1 MPVELDYPLPI
12 FRVAVSTVNVTSES
26 GMPQGQATI
35 QLLSSEGVIISS
47 TNYFSWGEDTWK
59 KYAELCKSVEEDFIK
74 TLKAESFYQW
84 DEEPK
89 ESEITYPN
97 NGEWK

>member
-1 MPVELDYPLPI
+1 MLP
-12 FRVAVSTVNVTSES
+12 
-26 GMPQGQATI
+26 
-35 QLLSSEGVIISS
+35 
-47 TNYFSWGEDTWK
+47 
-59 KYAELCKSVEEDFIK
+59 FIK